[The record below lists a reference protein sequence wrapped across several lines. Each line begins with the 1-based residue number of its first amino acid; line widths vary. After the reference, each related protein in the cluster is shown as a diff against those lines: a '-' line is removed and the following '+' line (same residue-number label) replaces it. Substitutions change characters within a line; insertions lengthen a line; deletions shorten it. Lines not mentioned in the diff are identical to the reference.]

1 MKYTIALILLF
12 NLHLQAQDTTTLRI
26 DITQAKPMNVSEV
39 FDSIHYIKLKFPE
52 GCKNQNILGRVRI
65 TKNYFLT
72 YDLSLKILFIFN
84 RQGDF
89 VNKIDRLP
97 KETMNV
103 NDFNSLATFDVDFD
117 SDLIYFGYQEE
128 QTGRNAFYISC
139 LDIHGKEIYKKKGF
153 DNPPL
158 KQYFIQKLAAT
169 TFLTSASCALKEINE
184 KPTEPYFQ
192 IFNFKEGITNKF
204 LTIGRDP
211 SYKFITEYMSSRGK
225 ETYWSKPFLYN
236 AVKFSSKGKPSVL
249 KFMFPAQ
256 VCIPDNLPLSDD
268 YLKNFQ
274 IAMDYANSN
283 KGVLFEISPVFQ
295 IEKWVFFS
303 AGVFSSTGFR
313 SHFLYSQKTGA
324 IVDLKQVKPDKLCKS
339 APFMSYGI
347 IGVDDQ
353 YAYTSIPSVVLNQNA
368 TPQSNFVSP
377 NATSVTI
384 GAPSNDNGV
393 YLLQLKI
400 RSDF

>member
-169 TFLTSASCALKEINE
+169 TFFDQCQLCLK
-184 KPTEPYFQ
+184 
-192 IFNFKEGITNKF
+192 
-204 LTIGRDP
+204 RD
-211 SYKFITEYMSSRGK
+211 
-225 ETYWSKPFLYN
+225 
-236 AVKFSSKGKPSVL
+236 
-249 KFMFPAQ
+249 
-256 VCIPDNLPLSDD
+256 
-268 YLKNFQ
+268 
-274 IAMDYANSN
+274 
-283 KGVLFEISPVFQ
+283 
-295 IEKWVFFS
+295 
-303 AGVFSSTGFR
+303 
-313 SHFLYSQKTGA
+313 
-324 IVDLKQVKPDKLCKS
+324 
-339 APFMSYGI
+339 
-347 IGVDDQ
+347 
-353 YAYTSIPSVVLNQNA
+353 
-368 TPQSNFVSP
+368 
-377 NATSVTI
+377 
-384 GAPSNDNGV
+384 
-393 YLLQLKI
+393 
-400 RSDF
+400 